1 MLTNREVNK
10 SLAPVYAEMIARD
23 LVSAFADRLPIKGSW
38 AIELY
43 RIVYHSN
50 TEAMSLCIT
59 PTQFTEA
66 VTDAALNSPCRIG
79 VGGDSFQVIVA
90 TYLSFAIHCIQ
101 LKVDAWC
108 DNNGLPSNYG
118 ALIKDLNTDWKS
130 IDVDPALS
138 PFFEHSPPKPA
149 PRSPKVRVCPV
160 QARREQRAR
169 EAAAAAAT
177 SDAAYSDLLREADAH
192 LRNKRFKA
200 KKQAA
205 RKAAA
210 ARKQAAKPPPY
221 GGPSRGRAASDD
233 DEPAPPPPY

>member
-10 SLAPVYAEMIARD
+10 SLAPVYAEMIAHD
-23 LVSAFADRLPIKGSW
+23 LVAAFADRLPIKGSW
-38 AIELY
+38 DIELY

-79 VGGDSFQVIVA
+79 VGGDIFQVIVA

-101 LKVDAWC
+101 LKVDSWC
-108 DNNGLPSNYG
+108 DAGLPANNG
-118 ALIKDLNTDWKS
+118 ALIEYLNSSWAT
-130 IDVDPALS
+130 IDVDPASS
-138 PFFEHSPPKPA
+138 PFKEHSPPKPA
-149 PRSPKVRVCPV
+149 PRSPEVRVCPV

-221 GGPSRGRAASDD
+221 GGPSRDHAASDD

>member
-23 LVSAFADRLPIKGSW
+23 LVKAFADRLPIKGTW
-38 AIELY
+38 DIELY

-59 PTQFTEA
+59 PAQFTQA
-66 VTDAALNSPCRIG
+66 VTDAALKSQCRIY
-79 VGGDSFQVIVA
+79 VGRDSFQDIAA

-101 LKVDAWC
+101 LKVDSWYAA
-108 DNNGLPSNYG
+108 GLPINYG
-118 ALIKDLNTDWKS
+118 KLIEHLNISWAT

-138 PFFEHSPPKPA
+138 PFKEHSQPA
-149 PRSPKVRVCPV
+149 PRSPEVRVCPV
-160 QARREQRAR
+160 QAAQARREQRAR
-169 EAAAAAAT
+169 EATAAAAT

-221 GGPSRGRAASDD
+221 GGPSRGHAASDD